1 MLNSNFS
8 QRVELS
14 KIRNAYGALIRFL
27 SSPKFI
33 VQYGA
38 SLAAGFGSFIGLAL
52 LGRVLPSEG
61 IYSEVAAIL
70 GSFNFYFVFMDLGF
84 SSELMRDCQ
93 AQKGG
98 DQTRSNFQSFL
109 SLLYFRLII
118 CAVAIPV
125 AVLHGTYSGQSE
137 AAAPAFGMF
146 ATSFIG
152 FAVLS
157 TFDSYYFAI
166 NEPIKAISFKSMR
179 FITSVL
185 LPMLL
190 LKFQNFSLENIFLIY
205 LLMVFVVSAIGFYWH
220 RKLITAIFSVSFLP
234 SRERFFDFLFRCLKS
249 SSSLLIAMVGALAV
263 QMSLYKGQ
271 GMNGLATYIAALS
284 LLSPVTT
291 AMQTISQLVLMDL
304 GTWAVGD
311 PMSAK
316 RHILKSTLIIILFGC
331 VGGLGIYIFY
341 RIGLIDFFLKHINSS
356 FPVILLFL
364 TIQMTAS
371 SVYVQFINFLQ
382 FRKQYRALFFG
393 TLIFT
398 IVSAPALFLISGNY
412 GVEGYAIGSSIIS
425 ILNLGMLYFLFRH
438 ELKNSLLV

>member
-1 MLNSNFS
+1 MLNSNFLK
-8 QRVELS
+8 RVELS
-14 KIRNAYGALIRFL
+14 KLRNAYVALLRFL

-93 AQKGG
+93 GPKGE

-125 AVLHGTYSGQSE
+125 AVFHGMYSGQSE

-166 NEPIKAISFKSMR
+166 NDPIKAISFKSMR

-185 LPMLL
+185 LPLLL
-190 LKFQNFSLENIFLIY
+190 LKFENFSLENIFFIY
-205 LLMVFVVSAIGFYWH
+205 LLMVLVVTGIGIYWH
-220 RKLITAIFSVSFLP
+220 RKLITALFAVSFLP

-249 SSSLLIAMVGALAV
+249 SSSLIIAMVGALAV

-271 GMNGLATYIAALS
+271 GMTGLATYIAALS

-304 GTWAVGD
+304 GIWAVGD
-311 PMSAK
+311 PLSAK
-316 RHILKSTLIIILFGC
+316 RHILKSTLIISLFGC
-331 VGGLGIYIFY
+331 MGGLGIYLFY
-341 RIGLIDFFLKHINSS
+341 RIGLIDFFLKHIDSS
-356 FPVILLFL
+356 FPMILLFL
-364 TIQMTAS
+364 TIHMTAS

-382 FRKQYRALFFG
+382 FRKQYRGLFIG
-393 TLIFT
+393 TLVFT
-398 IVSAPALFLISGNY
+398 IVSSPALFLLSGTY
-412 GVEGYAIGSSIIS
+412 GVEGYAIGSSIFS
-425 ILNLGMLYFLFRH
+425 VLNLGMLYFLFRQ